1 MKITQVGIYLNDDHM
16 GKSYYHKYE
25 NPASYLTLL
34 ISDWIKDL
42 KLDLGEFNRIFFTEA
57 SLREDCTIVGIK
69 VFNVH
74 IAENFKSLDQF
85 KDAQTTHEYFMHQY
99 LAGFKRFDVHFGLNL
114 TPALI
119 TYLEHYFKNGLQY
132 EKEMHAKRINGHKY
146 IVLSQ
151 YKYDVFNLVLR
162 IVDKAGKTINES
174 ILTTFEPDIL
184 RVYFRFKK
192 VKILENKI
200 QVFGSLDDL
209 YAEFPLGQYLI
220 H

>member
-1 MKITQVGIYLNDDHM
+1 MQVGIYLNDSHM
-16 GKSYYHKYE
+16 GKSHYHKYE

-34 ISDWIKDL
+34 ISDWIKQQ
-42 KLDLGEFNRIFFTEA
+42 KLDLGEFNRVFFTEA
-57 SLREDCTIVGIK
+57 SLKEDCTIVGIK

-74 IAENFKSLDQF
+74 IPENFKGLDQF
-85 KDAQTTHEYFMHQY
+85 KDAQTTHEYFMNQY
-99 LAGFKRFDVHFGLNL
+99 IAGFKRFDAHFDLNL

-119 TYLEHYFKNGLQY
+119 AYLEDYFKNGLQY
-132 EKEMHAKRINGHKY
+132 EKEMHAKRIGGLKY

-162 IVDKAGKTINES
+162 IVDKTGKTINES
-174 ILTTFEPDIL
+174 TLTTTKPDTFIN
-184 RVYFRFKK
+184 YYNFNK

-200 QVFGSLDDL
+200 QVLGRTDDVK
-209 YAEFPLGQYLI
+209 AEFPLGQYLV